1 LDQSVCY
8 QVYDTKCL
16 SHSHQLSFFC
26 SCVKM
31 FRRVS
36 HATYHDLLT
45 PKPIVRVTPSR
56 PSASTQRQKTSE
68 NSTTCLQYS
77 SSTLSRFVHDSRR
90 MEQIMKKQ
98 AESRRRE
105 EAMDAK
111 KRQRQVT
118 GRPST
123 PPINHR
129 VLEEK
134 RKTKLRRRVE
144 QRTKK
149 GYVKNQDSY
158 SKKSLSYQIANGRLN
173 LWKKDPRFAAYYK
186 WKHRVRD
193 RYIVESHLLYFA
205 KVKERSNPIMVHSSL
220 PPIALCLPLSSEP
233 PTVECCSSQEIQVVT
248 ID

>member
-1 LDQSVCY
+1 VLDQSVCY

-16 SHSHQLSFFC
+16 SHSHQLYFFTL
-26 SCVKM
+26 CVKM

-45 PKPIVRVTPSR
+45 PKPIVRVTPLR
-56 PSASTQRQKTSE
+56 PSSCIHARKTTSE
-68 NSTTCLQYS
+68 NSATCLQYS
-77 SSTLSRFVHDSRR
+77 SSSLSRFVHDSRR

-105 EAMDAK
+105 EAMAVK

-134 RKTKLRRRVE
+134 TKAKLRRRVE

-149 GYVKNQDSY
+149 GYVRNQDSH
-158 SKKSLSYQIANGRLN
+158 SKKSFGYQIAKGRLN
-173 LWKKDPRFAAYYK
+173 LWKTDTRFAAYYK

-193 RYIVESHLLYFA
+193 RYIVESHLLSFS
-205 KVKERSNPIMVHSSL
+205 KVDEKSKTISINSISRPIT
-220 PPIALCLPLSSEP
+220 LCLPLASET
-233 PTVECCSSQEIQVVT
+233 PTVECFSCKKN
-248 ID
+248 